1 LSESEQFTRY
11 LFEYRHEG
19 SEWALEVRARDLDDA
34 KARLKAMPW
43 AQYRG
48 EIVLQGSIP
57 GGGLFSLWSR
67 LFRSQPESKRDSRFE
82 SQP

>member
-1 LSESEQFTRY
+1 MHQFGPPDETTGRF

-34 KARLKAMPW
+34 KARLRTLPW

-48 EIVLQGSIP
+48 EIVASGHIP
-57 GGGLFSLWSR
+57 SAGDL
-67 LFRSQPESKRDSRFE
+67 PHPANEH
-82 SQP
+82 

>member
-1 LSESEQFTRY
+1 MSDAKIKRY

-19 SEWALEVRARDLDDA
+19 SEWALEIPARDLEDA

-48 EIVLQGSIP
+48 EVALTVTVPSAP
-57 GGGLFSLWSR
+57 LSGLWNR
-67 LFRSQPESKRDSRFE
+67 ITACFR
-82 SQP
+82 